1 MGISLAPFHH
11 LAAGIAEDLKDP
23 VLPVLVG
30 QGSHL
35 HPLEGDDALGR
46 VLGGVLEVV
55 QATVVQDEPASLP
68 VLPVAALQSIN
79 VYFHHHSLR
88 VFSLRARN
96 LSAD

>member
-1 MGISLAPFHH
+1 MGISLASFHH

-35 HPLEGDDALGR
+35 HPLEGDDALGG

-55 QATVVQDEPASLP
+55 EATVVEDKPASLP
-68 VLPVAALQSIN
+68 ILPVSALQGSMFI
-79 VYFHHHSLR
+79 FIITLWDRLLR
-88 VFSLRARN
+88 IRN
-96 LSAD
+96 LSVD